1 MDADTIE
8 LGIRVT
14 PGDGAQIL
22 PLESSEP
29 PNSDTYNFSQRQE
42 FSLSPVDGGRDAWLF
57 LAAAFMVETLV
68 WGFPFA
74 YGVFQEH
81 YSTHAPFAGSRNIAV
96 IGTCAMGV
104 MYLSAPLVFGLL
116 QRFPK
121 IQRPAIGAG
130 LVTMCLGLGLSSLSE
145 TTTHLII
152 TQGVFY
158 AIGGSL
164 VYSPTILFMNE
175 WFIQKKGFAFGI
187 MWAGT
192 GLGGVIIP
200 ILLQFLLSKYGFR
213 TTLRVWVIVLFTC
226 IAPLTYSLKPR
237 LPLSQS
243 SHTRRFDLSF
253 LTSRAFLLLQTGNVI
268 EGLGYFVPSIYLP
281 TYALTLGASTAL
293 SALTVIIFNVASVF
307 GCVFMGTIIDKY
319 HVTTCILLSTI
330 GSTIGVFVIW
340 GLASSLPVLFA
351 FCIVYGLFAGCFT
364 STYPG
369 VMRTVQ
375 REKASVDPCMVFAC
389 LAAGRGIGNVACGP
403 LSEALVRSRV
413 WMGEAGGAY
422 GSGYG
427 SLVVFTGLTAMLG
440 GVSILGRRVGWM

>member
-8 LGIRVT
+8 LGIRAT
-14 PGDGAQIL
+14 PGDRAQIL
-22 PLESSEP
+22 PLENSEP

-104 MYLSAPLVFGLL
+104 MYLSAPLVFDLL

-175 WFIQKKGFAFGI
+175 WFI
-187 MWAGT
+187 
-192 GLGGVIIP
+192 
-200 ILLQFLLSKYGFR
+200 LSKHGFR
-213 TTLRVWVIVLFTC
+213 TTLRVWVIVLFIC
-226 IAPLTYSLKPR
+226 IAPLTYFLKPR

-369 VMRTVQ
+369 VMHTVQ